1 MAIGSEPH
9 IEKLGEM
16 LGAEL
21 VGVDLSR
28 PITPERAALLRKSFT
43 DNPVLVVRGQKLEP
57 EQLIAIGEVFGRLEP
72 HSILQYR
79 HPEHEG
85 LSYITNVD
93 KDGNIDTFGSEKR
106 AVDWHSDGS
115 FKARPDSVAFLY
127 SVAAPSKGGPTEFC
141 NMYAAYET
149 LPETTRRRLDGMKA
163 FHKRGEGWASTSP
176 PPPLT
181 EAQKATGE
189 FEGTEHPL
197 VIRHPES
204 GRKAIYVNPGHT
216 VGIVGMDKAASD
228 ALLDEL
234 IAHATQPRFYY
245 AHQWKVGDLLFWD
258 QRCLL
263 HRAGRGTPAGEKRIM
278 IRGMMVRELTADRMA
293 A

>member
-1 MAIGSEPH
+1 MSGSDLQVRP
-9 IEKLGEM
+9 LGEC

-21 VGVDLSR
+21 VGFDLGA
-28 PITPERAALLRKSFT
+28 PLTPERADMLRKAFWA
-43 DNPVLVVRGQKLEP
+43 NPVLVVRGQQLTP
-57 EQLIAIGEVFGRLEP
+57 ERLVEIGRVFGRLEA

-79 HPEHEG
+79 HPEHAE

-93 KDGNIDTFGSEKR
+93 KDGNVDIFGQEKR

-115 FKARPDSVAFLY
+115 FKAQPDSVAFLY
-127 SVAAPSKGGPTEFC
+127 SIAAPSRGGATEFC
-141 NMYAAYET
+141 SMYAAYEA
-149 LPETTRRRLDGMKA
+149 LPEATRQRLDKLRA
-163 FHKRGEGWASTSP
+163 FHKRGEGWRCASP

-181 EAQKATGE
+181 AEQKASGE
-189 FEGTEHPL
+189 FEGAEHPV
-197 VIRHPES
+197 VITHPHS
-204 GRKAIYVNPGHT
+204 GRRALYVNPSHC
-216 VGIVGMDKAASD
+216 VQIVGMERAASD

-234 IAHATQPRFYY
+234 LAHATQPQFQYGHAWR
-245 AHQWKVGDLLFWD
+245 VGDILFWD

-278 IRGMMVRELTADRMA
+278 IRGMMVDRLSEERLA

>member
-1 MAIGSEPH
+1 MAIASEPRV
-9 IEKLGEM
+9 EKLGET

-21 VGVDLSR
+21 VGIDLAE
-28 PITPERAALLRKSFT
+28 PMTPERAALLRRAFT
-43 DNPVLVVRGQKLEP
+43 QNPVLVVRGQKLTP
-57 EQLIAIGEVFGRLEP
+57 EQLIAIGSVFGRLEP

-79 HPEHEG
+79 HPEHAE

-93 KDGNIDTFGSEKR
+93 KDGNIDTFGAEKR

-127 SVAAPSKGGPTEFC
+127 SVAAPSRGGPTEFC

-149 LPETTRRRLDGMKA
+149 LPEATRSRLDGMKA

-181 EAQKATGE
+181 GAQKATGE
-189 FEGTEHPL
+189 FEGSVHPV

-216 VGIVGMDKAASD
+216 VGIVGMDKAGSD

-278 IRGMMVRELTADRMA
+278 IRGMMVDELTSERLA